1 MNLFFEEDGAFKV
14 GTEMSGT
21 DSACQVELPT
31 GKRIKVKRSHI
42 FVTYN
47 SPSPAEFLARAQQEA
62 EEIDLEILWEFAPD
76 DEFDFKTI
84 SETALHRSS
93 RQQRFFVCIPIL
105 FISTEKA
112 AANIARRLR
121 RH

>member
-47 SPSPAEFLARAQQEA
+47 SPSPAEFLARAQQES

-84 SETALHRSS
+84 AAGLYLKRNLVYT
-93 RQQRFFVCIPIL
+93 
-105 FISTEKA
+105 FI
-112 AANIARRLR
+112 
-121 RH
+121 